1 MKYGIGAALVMTILL
16 TACAGNTMKSEPPAE
31 NPEPAA
37 ERRDPPEN
45 AIHVRDD
52 YYMVPAGTDDGG
64 CQQYKPWSA
73 SGPVTAAIYYRHE
86 EGTFTLARPEDG
98 CADDG

>member
-1 MKYGIGAALVMTILL
+1 MGPV
-16 TACAGNTMKSEPPAE
+16 
-31 NPEPAA
+31 
-37 ERRDPPEN
+37 REN
-45 AIHVRDD
+45 APRQDVDPCIH
-52 YYMVPAGTDDGG
+52 YMVPAGTDDGG

-73 SGPVTAAIYYRHE
+73 GAPVTAAIYYRGE